1 MSELWWL
8 VAGAALILA
17 AAVYLVQK
25 RKHPKPGLPEG
36 VTLRFTHHANERM
49 TQRGITSDQVTSVL
63 VHSERRESDPKEN
76 SVRLERDFEGRTLK
90 VWVAEPWPATQE
102 IVVKSAAWHY
112 FTTVTIPI
120 ERKGLLIGRA
130 GRTID
135 EIRASTRAHISVKDD
150 GTVDIS
156 AGNSHSLEAAREKIE
171 AIANRPL
178 TKVGERYLGTVT
190 KLLAHGAIVASP
202 TRKDGLIP
210 VAKLRPLVGGKR
222 IDDLSQVITLGQQ
235 LHVEVD
241 EIRNGKPRLIPL
253 LEQDADRTGPSS
265 LDAGAF

>member
-1 MSELWWL
+1 MSDLWWL
-8 VAGAALILA
+8 VVGAALILG
-17 AAVYLVQK
+17 AAVYLAQK

-36 VTLRFTHHANERM
+36 ITPHFTHHANERM

-63 VHSERRESDPKEN
+63 IHHDRKETDPVEN

-90 VWVAEPWPATQE
+90 VWVAEPWPATQK
-102 IVVKSAAWHY
+102 IIIKSAAWHY
-112 FTTVTIPI
+112 CTTVTFPV

-130 GRTID
+130 GRTIE
-135 EIRASTRAHISVKDD
+135 EIRASTGAHISVKDD

-156 AGNSHSLEAAREKIE
+156 AGNSHSLEAARQKIE

-178 TKVGERYLGTVT
+178 ARVGERYLGTVT
-190 KLLAHGAIVASP
+190 KLLPHGAIVTSP

-210 VAKLRPLVGGKR
+210 VAKLRSLVGGKR
-222 IDDLSQVITLGQQ
+222 IEDLSEVITIGQR
-235 LHVEVD
+235 LRVEVD

-265 LDAGAF
+265 MDAGAF